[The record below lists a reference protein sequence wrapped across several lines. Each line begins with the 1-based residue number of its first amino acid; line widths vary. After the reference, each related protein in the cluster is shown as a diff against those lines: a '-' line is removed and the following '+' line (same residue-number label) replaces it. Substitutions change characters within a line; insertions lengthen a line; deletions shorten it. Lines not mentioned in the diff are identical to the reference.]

1 MKSYGKVTPD
11 DMASGSMLPAIL
23 GISEYQSQNDAL
35 QTCIRAIDGLPREDI
50 SNESMSWGNEFE
62 GRILVRAAERL
73 GLDNLNLNHAA
84 AYFHSMV
91 PLAVSLDGTA
101 DGKGIVIEND
111 PDQGIYVM
119 GAGSIKLDGVG
130 ILEAKLTAAE
140 AEDAPPLHRGPVQL
154 QAQMDCYG
162 ASWGAVCTLYKGTR
176 LRIFLFERHQGTLN
190 LIADAVKD
198 FQRRLDLY
206 RETKTIDWYPPK
218 DSADASRMFPVGTD
232 DEPVHLGEEE
242 DFWAHEILACKA
254 EIKNLEDRMDTAEKK
269 LKEILGSNTCGITG
283 SHEIY
288 WPMRH
293 YAAQP
298 EKTMPAKEARVVR
311 QSTLKIKARK

>member
-1 MKSYGKVTPD
+1 MKTYGKVTPD
-11 DMASGSMLPAIL
+11 DQASGSMLPAIL

-73 GLDNLNLNHAA
+73 GLDNLNLDHEA
-84 AYFHSMV
+84 AYTHKTL

-101 DGKGIVIEND
+101 DGRGLVIETD

-130 ILEAKLTAAE
+130 IMEAKLTASE

-154 QAQMDCYG
+154 QAQMDCFG
-162 ASWGAVCTLYKGTR
+162 ATWGAVCTLYKGTR
-176 LRIFLFERHQGTLN
+176 LRIFLFERHQGTID
-190 LIADAVKD
+190 LIANAVTD
-198 FQRRLDLY
+198 FQNRLDAY
-206 RETKTIDWYPPK
+206 RADKTIKWYEPK
-218 DSADASRMFPVGTD
+218 DSADVSRMYPQGIE
-232 DEPVHLGEEE
+232 DEPIYLGEEE
-242 DFWAHEILACKA
+242 DFWAYEVLRCKA
-254 EIKNLEDRMDTAEKK
+254 EIKKLEDDIDKAEKN
-269 LKEILGSNTCGITG
+269 LKKVLATKTCGIT
-283 SHEIY
+283 SKHEIY

-293 YAAQP
+293 YDAQP
-298 EKTMPAKEARVVR
+298 AKITPAKEARVVR
-311 QSTLKIKARK
+311 QSTLKIKVRK